1 MRMWGLDELSD
12 KFLGIT
18 MALVMAAMSIMVF
31 LIFRKDM
38 RFSILTAILLA
49 NQIALIV
56 SLRDYNMNS
65 AWIHSMDSPASN
77 VLPIEYASQVCW
89 CR

>member
-1 MRMWGLDELSD
+1 MDSV
-12 KFLGIT
+12 GIS
-18 MALVMAAMSIMVF
+18 MALMMAAMSTLVYLF
-31 LIFRKDM
+31 LRKDM
-38 RFSILTAILLA
+38 MFSIVTAILLA

-77 VLPIEYASQVCW
+77 ILPVQIIL
-89 CR
+89 